1 MMKMFQLFI
10 PSERTRALVACA
22 ILSSILVAMVL
33 VACGVKAGER
43 RPARPTPVEQFHRT
57 PVAALEQTRVDI
69 VKTDTGCR
77 AQPAD
82 LKFTKN
88 QRVNLAIQIPA
99 EIAEGQTRSLI
110 LRGEKVQATYS
121 IPGLQITGAA
131 GAFFNT
137 DKVDLTIESGSRP
150 AFQFTV
156 ANAGQ
161 FDILC
166 DGAKIGTLTVT
177 E

>member
-1 MMKMFQLFI
+1 MMKMFQLFNA
-10 PSERTRALVACA
+10 SGRTYALAACTLLLSALVAMT
-22 ILSSILVAMVL
+22 V

-57 PVAALEQTRVDI
+57 PVSALEQTRVDI
-69 VKTDTGCR
+69 IKTDTGCR

-82 LKFTKN
+82 LRFTKN

-99 EIAEGQTRSLI
+99 EIAEGETRSLI
-110 LRGEKVQATYS
+110 LRGEKVKATYS

-131 GAFFNT
+131 GAFFNA

-156 ANAGQ
+156 LNAGQ

-166 DGAKIGTLTVT
+166 DGVKIGTLTVT